1 MSNEVESV
9 QPQGVAAQ
17 SAGQPTNDI
26 AGAAPGETKAETIK
40 RLFKVTVDGQEVE
53 VDEDELKKGY
63 SKASAADKRFNEA
76 ALSRKEA
83 ETVLRMFKE
92 SPRQAM
98 QQLGLDVRK
107 LAEEVIQDELRDAML
122 TPEQKELRKYKGELE
137 RYQTSEKEARAQYEK
152 QQQDAEMERYTE
164 TIQNE
169 IVQTLNTAGLPR
181 TEKTISRIAYYMQ
194 AALSSGFGNVTPD
207 DVIEY
212 VKKDY
217 VTDIQS
223 LMGGLTEEQIEAFL
237 GADVLRKVA
246 KSTVKTGMT
255 RNVVSRSVNENKA
268 SRTEKKPVSPREYFK
283 RH

>member
-1 MSNEVESV
+1 MENTTEV
-9 QPQGVAAQ
+9 QGVASQ
-17 SAGQPTNDI
+17 SPDQKTNSI
-26 AGAAPGETKAETIK
+26 PGAAPGETVSETMA
-40 RLFKVTVDGQEVE
+40 RMYKVKVDGQEIE
-53 VDEDELKKGY
+53 VDEEELKKGY
-63 SKASAADKRFNEA
+63 SHSKAAEKRMQEA
-76 ALSRKEA
+76 SLSRKEA

-194 AALSSGFGNVTPD
+194 SALAAGFGNVTPD

-223 LMGGLTEEQIEAFL
+223 MVGGLSEEQIEAFL

-255 RNVVSRSVNENKA
+255 RNVVSRSVNENKT